1 MSRPPGPGLAWLA
14 RTRRTVRARRGLVA
28 RSVALTAV
36 AVLSLTGRL
45 GWFEAAIGD
54 ARFAVWNRPPSGH
67 ITLVDIDEA
76 SIAALGR
83 WPWGRAVHARLID
96 ALLKLDADTIAFD
109 VDFSS
114 PSSPE
119 GDAAL
124 EAALKRAEGG
134 VILAALR
141 QRPSAHSARDELVA
155 SRPLPSLA
163 AHAWEA
169 TVSVVPDP
177 DGSIRALTREELF
190 GVTPMPS
197 MAALLASTQDG
208 ARGAFLV
215 DYGILE
221 PLLDHVSAID
231 LLQGRVDKAVI
242 AGRKVLIG
250 ATAVELR
257 DFFQVPRFGPV
268 PGPTLQA
275 MAAESLLQG
284 RALRPVDPGLSL
296 ALTLLLLTGVTGLA
310 VRLKLRGHLLLLAG
324 TAVVA
329 EAMAIAVQS
338 WFPLVPS
345 TAPAHAG
352 LLCFSLIAIALEVDA
367 RRVGIVRS
375 RSEADRLRVIL
386 DRVIADSFA
395 GVVVVDHDGTVRAIS
410 AAAASI
416 IGLPAGLD
424 GHPRFDE
431 VLPGPLSATCADA
444 LARAVAG
451 TWRRRPT
458 QEIEWTGA
466 GDTRIVLD
474 CVTTLSRVPGPVG
487 LDGRLGAER
496 FAICLSF
503 EDVTEKRA
511 AEARLVAMAR
521 IDALTG
527 LPNRRVLLEGI
538 EVALGGVIDKE
549 EHCAALLFFDL
560 DRFKIVND
568 RLGHTSGDALLVAVA
583 DRIRLLAGPGDL
595 AARLGGDEFALLV
608 ERPSLGDAR
617 RFAED
622 LIAAIA
628 GVHEIGPYQAS
639 IGVSVGM
646 AVAGHTTEGG
656 AKTLMRNADAA
667 LTEAKSAAGDV
678 VVVFDAAM
686 EHVAESN
693 KLLEQD
699 LRDGLL
705 RDEFTV
711 LYQRQVDL
719 VSGAITGVEALLRW
733 RHPRDGFVSPARFI
747 PIAERTGLIEPLGA
761 WVLRTACREAV
772 AWPLPIKVSVNL
784 SAVQL
789 SRGDLVGTVLDA
801 LAEAGLPAARLD
813 LELTES
819 LLMEDDDIARGLLNR
834 LRQAGVGLSLDDF
847 GTGYSSLSYLRTFAI
862 DKIKID
868 QSFVRDLPGDRSSMA
883 IIGAVVGMAQ
893 GLGLRVNAEG
903 VETPEQLKLLAELG
917 CHEVQGYLHGRPEP
931 APAIA
936 ASLLMQRDASGATPG
951 TPAPS
956 RMADHP
962 TSMMSKAVLVSAVAS

>member
-1 MSRPPGPGLAWLA
+1 MIGRPRPASAWLV
-14 RTRRTVRARRGLVA
+14 TIRRTIRARRGLLA
-28 RSVALTAV
+28 RGVALTVIAT
-36 AVLSLTGRL
+36 LSLTGWL
-45 GWFEAAIGD
+45 GWLEASIGD
-54 ARFAVWNRPPSGH
+54 ARFALWSRPPSGH

-83 WPWGRAVHARLID
+83 WPWSRTIHARLID

-114 PSSPE
+114 ASTPE

-141 QRPSAHSARDELVA
+141 QRPSAHSAKDELVA

-177 DGSIRALTREELF
+177 DGSIRAVTREELF
-190 GVTPMPS
+190 GGHPVPS
-197 MAALLASTQDG
+197 MAALLASVQDG
-208 ARGAFLV
+208 ARGSFLV

-231 LLQGRVDKAVI
+231 LLEGRVDRSVI
-242 AGRKVLIG
+242 AGRKVLVG

-257 DFFQVPRFGPV
+257 DFFEVPRFGPI
-268 PGPTLQA
+268 PGPALQA

-284 RALRPVDPGLSL
+284 RALRPVDPRFSL
-296 ALTLLLLTGVTGLA
+296 ALTLLLLAGTTALA

-324 TAVVA
+324 AAIAA
-329 EAMAIAVQS
+329 EAAAIAVQS
-338 WFPLVPS
+338 WLPLVPS

-352 LLCFSLIAIALEVDA
+352 LLCFSLIAIALEVDD

-395 GVVVVDHDGTVRAIS
+395 GVVVVDHDGSVRAIS

-444 LARAVAG
+444 LARAGDG

-511 AEARLVAMAR
+511 AEARLLAMAR
-521 IDALTG
+521 VDALTG
-527 LPNRRVLLEGI
+527 LPNRRVLLESV
-538 EVALGGVIDKE
+538 EVALGEVVDKE
-549 EHCAALLFFDL
+549 AHCAALLFFDL

-568 RLGHTSGDALLVAVA
+568 RLGHASGDALLVAVA
-583 DRIRLLAGPGDL
+583 DRIRSLVGPGDL

-608 ERPSLGDAR
+608 ERPSLDDAR

-646 AVAGHTTEGG
+646 AVADRTTEGD
-656 AKTLMRNADAA
+656 AKALMRNADAA
-667 LTEAKSAAGDV
+667 LTEAKNAAGDV
-678 VVVFDAAM
+678 VVIFDAAM

-693 KLLEQD
+693 KVLEQD

-719 VSGAITGVEALLRW
+719 MSGAITGVEALVRW

-747 PIAERTGLIEPLGA
+747 PLAERTGLIEPLGA
-761 WVLRTACREAV
+761 WVLRTACREAA
-772 AWPLPIKVSVNL
+772 AWTLPIKVSVNL

-819 LLMEDDDIARGLLNR
+819 LLMEDDDIARGLLDR

-903 VETPEQLKLLAELG
+903 VEKAEQLELLRDLG

-931 APAIA
+931 APAIE
-936 ASLLMQRDASGATPG
+936 ASLLAQRDALQSSDVARG
-951 TPAPS
+951 S
-956 RMADHP
+956 RR
-962 TSMMSKAVLVSAVAS
+962 TSEREVAFASDDALV